1 MPGGEEER
9 IRNLLVCK
17 ILHAEG
23 NQHRTHPYE
32 AAPVA
37 EHEETHS
44 RTREAFQTA
53 AVNVR

>member
-23 NQHRTHPYE
+23 NQPRTHPYE

-37 EHEETHS
+37 ELLVPHN
-44 RTREAFQTA
+44 A
-53 AVNVR
+53 APWGSAPVHDSGC